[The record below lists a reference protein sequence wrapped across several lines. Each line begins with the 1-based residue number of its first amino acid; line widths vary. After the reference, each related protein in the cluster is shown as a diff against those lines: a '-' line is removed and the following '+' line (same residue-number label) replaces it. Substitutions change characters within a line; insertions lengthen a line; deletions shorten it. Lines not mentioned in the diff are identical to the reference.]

1 MVSGRRELNPMAGR
15 FTRCSLLSLLCAVF
29 SAFAQASEYMSPGLT
44 PEQVLQKLGSDKP
57 PLVVDVRNS
66 VEYGVAH
73 IPGAINIPLSELDKR
88 IDELRHENGVLI
100 YCINGAR
107 TRQAEPIVYAA
118 EISDVY
124 HLDGSFQGWIQAKH
138 PIEKGGVKKSGW

>member
-1 MVSGRRELNPMAGR
+1 MVSGRRELNIMTGR
-15 FTRCSLLSLLCAVF
+15 LTRRGLLSLLCAVF
-29 SAFAQASEYMSPGLT
+29 SAFAQASDYMSPGLT

-107 TRQAEPIVYAA
+107 TRQAEPIVYAGG
-118 EISDVY
+118 IDNVY
-124 HLDGSFQGWIQAKH
+124 HLEGSFQGWIQAKH

>member
-1 MVSGRRELNPMAGR
+1 MTYRL
-15 FTRCSLLSLLCAVF
+15 TRHGLISLLCAVF
-29 SAFAQASEYMSPGLT
+29 SAFAQASDYMSPGLT
-44 PEQVLQKLGSDKP
+44 AEQVLQKLGNDKP

-88 IDELRHENGVLI
+88 IDELRQDNGVLI

-107 TRQAEPIVYAA
+107 TRQAEPIVYAND
-118 EISDVY
+118 ITNVY
-124 HLDGSFQGWIQAKH
+124 HLKGAFQGWIQGKY
-138 PIEKGGVKKSGW
+138 PIEKGGMKKSGW

>member
-1 MVSGRRELNPMAGR
+1 MTGRL
-15 FTRCSLLSLLCAVF
+15 TRRGLLSLLCAVF
-29 SAFAQASEYMSPGLT
+29 SAFTQASDYMSPGLT
-44 PEQVLQKLGSDKP
+44 PEQVLQKLDSDKP

-66 VEYGVAH
+66 VEFGVAH

-118 EISDVY
+118 DISDVY

>member
-1 MVSGRRELNPMAGR
+1 MTGRL
-15 FTRCSLLSLLCAVF
+15 TRRGLLSLLCGVF
-29 SAFAQASEYMSPGLT
+29 SAFAQASDYMSPGLT
-44 PEQVLQKLGSDKP
+44 PEQVLQKLGSDEP

-66 VEYGVAH
+66 LEYGVAH

-118 EISDVY
+118 DISEVY